1 MNLSFFKQCAVVR
14 ITTFIIVTI
23 LLFNLLAQ
31 TKKELKEELRMQKQK
46 RDNLQIQIKNVT
58 GEKNNAKSFLEIK
71 EDDFTGATASI

>member
-1 MNLSFFKQCAVVR
+1 
-14 ITTFIIVTI
+14 
-23 LLFNLLAQ
+23 
-31 TKKELKEELRMQKQK
+31 MQKQK